1 MAGRF
6 VVDIEDAARR
16 DRLFCA
22 LTMFAVCDRRPDWN
36 GGHTVAPRGRIR
48 RPRWSVVVLDR
59 GPARRRRPMTCDWL
73 LRRVR

>member
-36 GGHTVAPRGRIR
+36 GGHTVAPRAESG
-48 RPRWSVVVLDR
+48 VLA
-59 GPARRRRPMTCDWL
+59 GQWWFSIA
-73 LRRVR
+73 VRHDADDQ